1 MTLQEIEAKKVELRN
16 AINEAKDEEELN
28 KLAEEVEAINNEVP
42 EAEEKVEEETQ
53 PDGDVVEAEEV
64 KEEGDKVEIT
74 PEEERSLLKD
84 IDNIEQRS
92 LKNLEIRGE
101 KKMEEKEFRNSK
113 EYVEAYAEYIK
124 TGEDKECR
132 ALITTGGYA
141 TGNSATVEVPDLV
154 YDIVKTAWEKED
166 LMRRVTTLAIKG
178 NFKVQFEVSGDT
190 AVIHQEGNSAIDPE
204 SLVLGVV
211 TLTPMSIKKF
221 INISDEVVDLRG
233 EAFLRYIYDELTY
246 RIAKKC
252 ADQLVYI
259 IKSLPSS
266 LSANGETGVYDT
278 VSANAIST
286 APAVDTIAKAIANL
300 SDEAREYT
308 IVMNKLTYANF
319 KAVQY
324 ANGYG
329 VDVFEGI
336 DVVFNNSLPAYDS
349 ADANAVYCIV
359 GDFRHGAMA
368 TYPNGDGIEIKYD
381 DITSMTS
388 DLVRILGRRYVG
400 LGAVADKSFALIKK
414 PASV

>member
-1 MTLQEIEAKKVELRN
+1 MTLEEINAKKVELRN
-16 AINEAKDEEELN
+16 AINEAQDEEELN
-28 KLAEEVEAINNEVP
+28 KLAEEVEAVNNEVP
-42 EAEEKVEEETQ
+42 EEAEA
-53 PDGDVVEAEEV
+53 DVVEGEDEKEP
-64 KEEGDKVEIT
+64 KEEKEAVEIT
-74 PEEERSLLKD
+74 PEEERSLLKETQ
-84 IDNIEQRS
+84 NIETRNLS
-92 LKNLEIRGE
+92 ELKGV
-101 KKMEEKEFRNSK
+101 KKMEEKVELRNSS
-113 EYVEAYAEYIK
+113 EYVEAYANYIK
-124 TGEDKECR
+124 TGEDKEIR

-154 YDIVKTAWEKED
+154 YDIVKTAWERED

-178 NFKVQFEVSGDT
+178 NFKVQFEVSGDS
-190 AVIHQEGNSAIDPE
+190 AVVHQEGNSAVTEE

-211 TLTPMSIKKF
+211 TLTPKSIKKW
-221 INISDEVVDLRG
+221 ISISDEVVDLRG

-252 ADQLVYI
+252 ADELVYI
-259 IKSLPSS
+259 IKTLPSS

-300 SDEAREYT
+300 SDEARDYT

-368 TYPNGDGIEIKYD
+368 TYPSGNDIDIKYD
-381 DITSMTS
+381 DVTDMTK